1 MTNGLGDPDATVV
14 AIDDPSARFVR
25 DVMPLVDQLYRA
37 ARRYTRSTADAEDLV
52 QETMVKAYAGFHTF
66 TVGTNI
72 RAWLFRIL
80 TNTWITSY
88 RTAQRRPDEVLAA
101 DVTDMRPSASQNQ
114 SAELAVL
121 EAMGD
126 EDVRDALQALPEHQR
141 LVVYYADV
149 EGFRYK
155 EIAAILDTP
164 LGTVMSR
171 LHRGRANLRD
181 IARRRRRRARLCG
194 LVRSRGLAVPRSGP

>member
-1 MTNGLGDPDATVV
+1 MSYWTDHR
-14 AIDDPSARFVR
+14 SALFAR
-25 DVMPLVDQLYRA
+25 DVLPLVDQLYGA

-52 QETMVKAYAGFHTF
+52 QEAMVKAYAGFHTF
-66 TVGTNI
+66 NAGTNL

-101 DVTDMRPSASQNQ
+101 DVTAMRPRTPQNQ

-126 EDVRDALQALPEHQR
+126 EDVCDALQALPEHQR
-141 LVVYYADV
+141 LAVYYADV

-171 LHRGRANLRD
+171 LHRGRANLRALLVD
-181 IARRRRRRARLCG
+181 VAAARGYA
-194 LVRSRGLAVPRSGP
+194 A

>member
-1 MTNGLGDPDATVV
+1 MSGRTDDFDATVV
-14 AIDDPSARFVR
+14 AFDDPSAQFVR
-25 DVMPLVDQLYRA
+25 DVLPLVDQLYRA

-66 TVGTNI
+66 TAGTNI

-101 DVTDMRPSASQNQ
+101 DVTDMWPGAAENQ

-126 EDVRDALQALPEHQR
+126 DDVRDALQALPEGQR

-155 EIAAILDTP
+155 EIAAILDLP

-171 LHRGRANLRD
+171 LHRGRTNLRALLVD
-181 IARRRRRRARLCG
+181 VAAARGYA
-194 LVRSRGLAVPRSGP
+194 A

>member
-1 MTNGLGDPDATVV
+1 MTNGSGDPDATVV

-171 LHRGRANLRD
+171 LHRGRTNLRTLLVD
-181 IARRRRRRARLCG
+181 IAAARG
-194 LVRSRGLAVPRSGP
+194 YAA

>member
-1 MTNGLGDPDATVV
+1 MTKLMGDPGVTAAAVDDA
-14 AIDDPSARFVR
+14 AARFER
-25 DVMPLVDQLYRA
+25 DVLPLADQLYRA

-52 QETMVKAYAGFHTF
+52 QETMVKAYAGFRTF
-66 TVGTNI
+66 SAGTNV
-72 RAWLFRIL
+72 RAWLYRIL

-101 DVTDMRPSASQNQ
+101 DVTDLKPHAAGDASV
-114 SAELAVL
+114 ELAVL

-126 EDVRDALQALPEHQR
+126 DEVRDALQALPEGQR

-155 EIAAILDTP
+155 EIAAILDIR

-171 LHRGRANLRD
+171 LHRGRTNLRLLLVD
-181 IARRRRRRARLCG
+181 VAAARGYA
-194 LVRSRGLAVPRSGP
+194 A

>member
-72 RAWLFRIL
+72 RAWL
-80 TNTWITSY
+80 
-88 RTAQRRPDEVLAA
+88 TASREVV
-101 DVTDMRPSASQNQ
+101 DFGSGV
-114 SAELAVL
+114 VH
-121 EAMGD
+121 
-126 EDVRDALQALPEHQR
+126 AL
-141 LVVYYADV
+141 
-149 EGFRYK
+149 
-155 EIAAILDTP
+155 
-164 LGTVMSR
+164 
-171 LHRGRANLRD
+171 
-181 IARRRRRRARLCG
+181 
-194 LVRSRGLAVPRSGP
+194 

>member
-1 MTNGLGDPDATVV
+1 MSGRTDDFDATVV
-14 AIDDPSARFVR
+14 AFDDPSARFVR
-25 DVMPLVDQLYRA
+25 DVLPLVDQLYRA

-52 QETMVKAYAGFHTF
+52 QGTMVNAYAGFHTF
-66 TVGTNI
+66 TAGTNV

-101 DVTDMRPSASQNQ
+101 DVTDMWPGTAKNQ

-126 EDVRDALQALPEHQR
+126 DDVRDALQALPEGQR

-155 EIAAILDTP
+155 EIAAILDLP

-171 LHRGRANLRD
+171 LHRGRRNLRALLVD
-181 IARRRRRRARLCG
+181 VAAARGYA
-194 LVRSRGLAVPRSGP
+194 A

>member
-101 DVTDMRPSASQNQ
+101 DVTDMRPSASQSQ

-155 EIAAILDTP
+155 EIAAIVDTP

-171 LHRGRANLRD
+171 LHRGRTNLRTLLVD
-181 IARRRRRRARLCG
+181 IAAARG
-194 LVRSRGLAVPRSGP
+194 YAA

>member
-80 TNTWITSY
+80 TNNWITSY

-155 EIAAILDTP
+155 EIAAIVDTP

-171 LHRGRANLRD
+171 LHRGRTNLRTLLVD
-181 IARRRRRRARLCG
+181 IAAARG
-194 LVRSRGLAVPRSGP
+194 YAA

>member
-1 MTNGLGDPDATVV
+1 MTNRLGDPDATVV

-171 LHRGRANLRD
+171 LHRGRTNLRTLLVD
-181 IARRRRRRARLCG
+181 IAAARG
-194 LVRSRGLAVPRSGP
+194 YAA

>member
-1 MTNGLGDPDATVV
+1 MSNGT
-14 AIDDPSARFVR
+14 DDRSARFAR

-52 QETMVKAYAGFHTF
+52 QETMVKAYAGFHNF
-66 TVGTNI
+66 NDGTNL

-88 RTAQRRPDEVLAA
+88 RTAQRRIDEVLSA
-101 DVTDMRPSASQNQ
+101 DVAEVFPSAARNP

-126 EDVRDALQALPEHQR
+126 DEVRAALGAMPEAQR

-155 EIAAILDTP
+155 EIAKILDVP
-164 LGTVMSR
+164 IGTVMSR
-171 LHRGRANLRD
+171 LHRGRANLRASLYQVAA
-181 IARRRRRRARLCG
+181 ARGYA
-194 LVRSRGLAVPRSGP
+194 A

>member
-155 EIAAILDTP
+155 EIAAILDIQ

-171 LHRGRANLRD
+171 LHRGRTNLRALLVD
-181 IARRRRRRARLCG
+181 VAAARGYA
-194 LVRSRGLAVPRSGP
+194 A

>member
-72 RAWLFRIL
+72 RAWLIRIL

-101 DVTDMRPSASQNQ
+101 DVTDMRPSASQSQ

-171 LHRGRANLRD
+171 LHRGRTNLRTLLVD
-181 IARRRRRRARLCG
+181 IAAARG
-194 LVRSRGLAVPRSGP
+194 YAA